1 MEGRQP
7 HTVLVGRGLVE
18 SPRWHAGR
26 LWFAD
31 WGSGE
36 IIALDPATGAHE
48 VVARAPAP
56 PLSFDFLPDGRMV
69 IAASREPRLLRRERH
84 GELVTH
90 VDLSDLG
97 DGWNEIVIDGRGN
110 IYINGGN
117 ADPSLGNVDLVTV
130 GGDVR
135 RVAEGAAFPNGMA
148 IAPDNGTLILAESHG
163 GRLTAFVIEPNGD
176 LSNRRTWAELGGGA
190 PDGIVMDAEGA
201 VWYADVPN
209 RKCARVA
216 EGGHILGELK
226 LDRGGFACMLGGP
239 DRRTLYITAAQWF
252 GMERMSEMAGTGR
265 ILSVEVAVPGAG
277 WPY

>member
-1 MEGRQP
+1 MPERRV
-7 HTVLVGRGLVE
+7 HTLLAGRGLVE

-26 LWFAD
+26 FWFAD

-36 IIALDPATGAHE
+36 ILAFDPAAGAVE

-56 PLSFDFLPDGRMV
+56 PLSFDFLPDGRMIIV
-69 IAASREPRLLRRERH
+69 GGRERRLLRREKH

-90 VDLSDLG
+90 ADLSDLG

-117 ADPSLGNVDLVTV
+117 ADPTVGNVDLVAV
-130 GGDVR
+130 DGNVR
-135 RVAEGAAFPNGMA
+135 RVAEDAAFPNGMT

-163 GRLTAFVIEPNGD
+163 GRLTAFDIEPSGN
-176 LSNRRTWAELGGGA
+176 LSNRRIWAELDGAA

-216 EGGHILGELK
+216 EGGHILEEVM

-239 DRRTLYITAAQWF
+239 GRRTLYITAAQWF

-265 ILSVEVAVPGAG
+265 ILSVDVTVPGAG
-277 WPY
+277 WP